1 MNPHVQTVQNMY
13 DRGGGPLYK
22 DANTNFDR
30 PACKPITSLP
40 VSASFGIRDRAP
52 DPKYYF
58 STRLLLLRVNWGR
71 HGVCFSTPVCKF
83 LAYTRNA
90 WYQFYQLI
98 KLFTLNTKNTI
109 FFKYDPHY
117 RVHTSKWYARK
128 VFWEGVPK
136 MRSFSLMENGHIKS
150 FNGFMLLFNK

>member
-1 MNPHVQTVQNMY
+1 MWQNNEQA
-13 DRGGGPLYK
+13 RGGVVFVFSSTLPLLIGGGLWYK
-22 DANTNFDR
+22 DRQRGGVLFINCTNTDFDR

-40 VSASFGIRDRAP
+40 VSASLGIRDRAP

-58 STRLLLLRVNWGR
+58 STRLLLLRVYGGR

-83 LAYTRNA
+83 LAYTMNA
-90 WYQFYQLI
+90 WYQFYQFI

-117 RVHTSKWYARK
+117 RVHTSKWYARN
-128 VFWEGVPK
+128 VFREGVVK
-136 MRSFSLMENGHIKS
+136 IC
-150 FNGFMLLFNK
+150 